1 MFFFSRFRLP
11 EGKLN
16 QQRLLQFL
24 GADLNEDVQSV
35 MQPTRPAPNAFQFLP
50 LDGFGSGGGTSV

>member
-1 MFFFSRFRLP
+1 M
-11 EGKLN
+11 N

-35 MQPTRPAPNAFQFLP
+35 IEPTRPAPNAFEFLP